1 MLANNKEI
9 QENYNVVVRNRFEGF
24 QEAEDINI
32 YWQQI
37 NDIITES
44 AKETIPTKELKAKQK
59 WMTTEIVDL
68 MDDRRIAKQCQD
80 SEKYREKDRMIR
92 KKCIAAK
99 EKWFNDKCEEIE
111 FLSQKNPQLI
121 HEKVK
126 SLSKP
131 KKCTSSGCIKG
142 KDGSIIMD
150 NEKILNRWEEYI
162 SELYD
167 DEERGVKIEIR
178 KNMDG
183 PPILRSEVEHAINRM
198 KRGKATGADQIA
210 IEMIIALKEFGV
222 EKLTDFTNKVYDA
235 GTFPEELSKSIFI
248 ALPKKTG
255 ATECELH
262 RTISLMSHI
271 TKILLRVILIRAR
284 SKVRPEISEEQYG
297 FMEDRGTRNAI
308 FMMRSIA
315 ERAIEMQ
322 RDLYVCFIDYTKA
335 FDKVRHKNLMQILNN
350 LDLDG
355 KDLRLIQD
363 LYWRQQAAIRIDNDL
378 SKYVEIKRGVRQG
391 CVLSPD
397 LFSLYS
403 EMIMREVKDMDGIKV
418 NGENITNV
426 RCADDTALIADS
438 EKKLQDIVYK
448 IVTESQK
455 LGLSLNVKKTYCMV
469 ISKRKETPRCHL
481 KSAGVVIKQVEQFN
495 YLGSM
500 LTSDGRCE
508 TEIKRR
514 IGIAKK
520 SFKDLSN
527 ILANRKI
534 SFDTRKRILKSYV
547 WSVLLYGCETWN
559 ISKNI

>member
-9 QENYNVVVRNRFEGF
+9 QENYNVVVRNRFEDF

-37 NDIITES
+37 SDIITES

-150 NEKILNRWEEYI
+150 KEKILNRWEEYI

-222 EKLTDFTNKVYDA
+222 EKLTDFANKVYDA

-378 SKYVEIKRGVRQG
+378 SKYVEIK
-391 CVLSPD
+391 
-397 LFSLYS
+397 
-403 EMIMREVKDMDGIKV
+403 
-418 NGENITNV
+418 
-426 RCADDTALIADS
+426 
-438 EKKLQDIVYK
+438 
-448 IVTESQK
+448 
-455 LGLSLNVKKTYCMV
+455 
-469 ISKRKETPRCHL
+469 
-481 KSAGVVIKQVEQFN
+481 
-495 YLGSM
+495 
-500 LTSDGRCE
+500 
-508 TEIKRR
+508 
-514 IGIAKK
+514 
-520 SFKDLSN
+520 
-527 ILANRKI
+527 
-534 SFDTRKRILKSYV
+534 
-547 WSVLLYGCETWN
+547 
-559 ISKNI
+559 